1 MDAIFILVAAPRP
14 VDHRNSLVLGLLI
27 KLGRASY
34 QTRYIHDSISAG
46 RLGDPEVQT
55 RIFDYLACIEAG
67 ETIGLDGHRE
77 LDDVPMSEVLALV
90 SRSNVCDTS
99 SAGPDELSWLVS
111 LHELRKALI
120 MTARAGSITADYD
133 LDGCHVSQI
142 GNIRHVNGMNH
153 FYSWI
158 SQGLT
163 VSAEDC
169 RLGYTLGQR
178 AFIVSALA
186 SFKLS
191 AGSLDNW
198 NQVST
203 ELLRLN
209 KCVDGFSGDVG
220 ESEQINRGIAEGP
233 TSKLRPNSD
242 LSLTTNAILRR
253 YFAIKPPPKTEAPPT
268 HIRASMIRSASTVLF
283 NTR

>member
-1 MDAIFILVAAPRP
+1 
-14 VDHRNSLVLGLLI
+14 
-27 KLGRASY
+27 
-34 QTRYIHDSISAG
+34 
-46 RLGDPEVQT
+46 
-55 RIFDYLACIEAG
+55 
-67 ETIGLDGHRE
+67 
-77 LDDVPMSEVLALV
+77 MSEVLALV
-90 SRSNVCDTS
+90 DRSNVCDTS

-120 MTARAGSITADYD
+120 GTAQAGSKTADYD

-142 GNIRHVNGMNH
+142 RNITHVNGMNR

-158 SQGLT
+158 SEGLT
-163 VSAEDC
+163 VSANDC

-178 AFIVSALA
+178 AFVVSALA

-220 ESEQINRGIAEGP
+220 ESEQINRDIAEGP
-233 TSKLRPNSD
+233 TSELRRNSD

-253 YFAIKPPPKTEAPPT
+253 YFAIKPPPKTEATST
-268 HIRASMIRSASTVLF
+268 HIRASMIRAAPTSSL
-283 NTR
+283 